1 MSYAKTSLIV
11 LKLLVSACTFQPL
24 YTENNVD
31 DLTHVKVAT
40 IPEREGQLLRN
51 ELIDLFV
58 FNASTS
64 KRTYLLIVEPT
75 YSTKDIGVRR
85 DATTSRKESIV
96 SAVIKLKDLS
106 TKKIVHTSTL
116 SAQNSYVVG
125 SRNFFANVIT
135 EQEADKQTYRNLAKL
150 IQLDV
155 ATYFAKAHADCQ

>member
-1 MSYAKTSLIV
+1 MSFAKSSLLIIS
-11 LKLLVSACTFQPL
+11 LLVSACTFQPL
-24 YTENNVD
+24 YSEENVE
-31 DLTHVKVAT
+31 DLSHIKVAT

-58 FNASTS
+58 FNANNP
-64 KRTYLLIVEPT
+64 KKTYLLIVEPA

-96 SAVIKLKDLS
+96 SAVIKLKDLT
-106 TKKIVHTSTL
+106 TKHIVYTSTL

-125 SRNFFANVIT
+125 STNFFANVIT
-135 EQEADKQTYRNLAKL
+135 EQEADKQTFRNLAKL